1 MRLKSIITVIA
12 LILIMFMSAIESS
25 IISLALPTIKQD
37 LNAGNLIS
45 LIFTAYF
52 IALVIA
58 NPIVGE
64 LLSRF
69 KIIYVAIAGL
79 LLFSIG
85 SFMCGLSTNFTM
97 LIISRVIQGF
107 GSGVLMS
114 LSQIVPKLA
123 FEIPLRYKIMGIVG
137 SVWGIS
143 SIIGPLLGG
152 GILEFATWHWL
163 FYINIPIAII
173 AIILVIWTFHFPE
186 EETVAKSKFDTK
198 GLTLFYV
205 FIGLIMFALLNQ
217 QLLLLNFLSFI
228 LAIVV
233 AMCLFKVEKHVSSPF
248 LPVVE
253 FNRSITLVF
262 ITDLLTAICLM
273 GFNLYIPVYLQEQL
287 GLSPLQSGLVIFPLS
302 VAWIT
307 LNFNLH
313 LSVAWI
319 TLNFNLHRIEAKLS
333 RKVIYLLSFTLLLVS
348 SIIISFGIKL
358 PVLIAFVLILAGL
371 SFGYIY
377 TKDSVIVQ
385 EETSPLQMKKM
396 MSFYGLTKNLGAS
409 IGSTIMGYLY
419 AIQSGIFG
427 PNLHNVLSAVAVISI
442 GLIVL
447 WVVFFKEQSSQSKE

>member
-69 KIIYVAIAGL
+69 KIIYVAITGL

-313 LSVAWI
+313 
-319 TLNFNLHRIEAKLS
+319 RIEAKLS

-385 EETSPLQMKKM
+385 EETSPLKMKKM

>member
-85 SFMCGLSTNFTM
+85 SLMCGLSTNFTM

-233 AMCLFKVEKHVSSPF
+233 AMRLFKVEKHVSSPF

-313 LSVAWI
+313 
-319 TLNFNLHRIEAKLS
+319 RIEAKLS

-358 PVLIAFVLILAGL
+358 PLLIAFVLILAGL

>member
-233 AMCLFKVEKHVSSPF
+233 AIRLFIVEKHVSSPF

-313 LSVAWI
+313 
-319 TLNFNLHRIEAKLS
+319 RIEAKLS
-333 RKVIYLLSFTLLLVS
+333 RKFIYLLSFTLLLVS

-419 AIQSGIFG
+419 AVQSGFFG

>member
-1 MRLKSIITVIA
+1 MRLKSIVTVIA
-12 LILIMFMSAIESS
+12 LILIMFMAAIESS

-64 LLSRF
+64 LLTRF
-69 KIIYVAIAGL
+69 KIIYIAIAGL
-79 LLFSIG
+79 TLFTVG
-85 SFMCGLSTNFTM
+85 SLMSGLSTHFSM
-97 LIISRVIQGF
+97 LVISRVIQGF
-107 GSGVLMS
+107 GSGVMMS

-173 AIILVIWTFHFPE
+173 AIILVVWTFHFPE

-198 GLTLFYV
+198 GITLFYI

-217 QLLLLNFLSFI
+217 QHLYLNIIGFV
-228 LAIVV
+228 LAILV
-233 AMCLFKVEKHVSSPF
+233 ALRLFNVEKKVSSPF
-248 LPVVE
+248 LPVAE
-253 FNRSITLVF
+253 FNRMITLVF
-262 ITDLLTAICLM
+262 ITDLLTAVCLM

-313 LSVAWI
+313 
-319 TLNFNLHRIEAKLS
+319 HIEAKLS
-333 RKVIYLLSFTLLLVS
+333 RKVIYLSSFTLLLLS
-348 SIIISFGIKL
+348 SIIIAFGIKL
-358 PVLIAFVLILAGL
+358 PILIACVLILSGL

-385 EETSPLQMKKM
+385 EETSPIQMKKM

-409 IGSTIMGYLY
+409 IGSTIMRYLY
-419 AIQSGIFG
+419 ALKSGLFG
-427 PNLHNVLSAVAVISI
+427 ANLHNILGVVSLISV
-442 GLIVL
+442 GLIVVWL
-447 WVVFFKEQSSQSKE
+447 IFYREAASQTKE

>member
-1 MRLKSIITVIA
+1 MRLKSIVTVIA
-12 LILIMFMSAIESS
+12 LILIMFMAAIESS

-64 LLSRF
+64 LLTRF
-69 KIIYVAIAGL
+69 KIIYIAIAGL
-79 LLFSIG
+79 TLFTVG
-85 SFMCGLSTNFTM
+85 SLMSGLSTHFSM

-107 GSGVLMS
+107 GSGVMMS

-163 FYINIPIAII
+163 FFINIPIAII
-173 AIILVIWTFHFPE
+173 AIILVVWTFHFSE

-198 GLTLFYV
+198 GIALFYI

-217 QLLLLNFLSFI
+217 QHLYLNIIGFV
-228 LAIVV
+228 LAILI
-233 AMCLFKVEKHVSSPF
+233 ALRLFNVEKKVSSPF
-248 LPVVE
+248 LPVAE
-253 FNRSITLVF
+253 FNRMITLVF
-262 ITDLLTAICLM
+262 ITDLLTAVCLM

-313 LSVAWI
+313 
-319 TLNFNLHRIEAKLS
+319 HIEAKLS
-333 RKVIYLLSFTLLLVS
+333 RKVIYLSSFTLLLLS
-348 SIIISFGIKL
+348 SIIIAFGIKL
-358 PVLIAFVLILAGL
+358 PILIACVLILSGI

-385 EETSPLQMKKM
+385 EETSPIQMKKM

-419 AIQSGIFG
+419 ALKSGLFG
-427 PNLHNVLSAVAVISI
+427 ANLHNILGVVSLISV
-442 GLIVL
+442 GLIVVWL
-447 WVVFFKEQSSQSKE
+447 IFYREAASQTNE

>member
-1 MRLKSIITVIA
+1 
-12 LILIMFMSAIESS
+12 SAIESS

-313 LSVAWI
+313 
-319 TLNFNLHRIEAKLS
+319 RIEAKLS

>member
-1 MRLKSIITVIA
+1 MRLKSIVTVIA
-12 LILIMFMSAIESS
+12 LILIMFMAAIESS

-64 LLSRF
+64 LLTRF
-69 KIIYVAIAGL
+69 KIIYIAIAGL
-79 LLFSIG
+79 TLFTVG
-85 SFMCGLSTNFTM
+85 SLMSGLSTHFSM

-107 GSGVLMS
+107 GSGVMMS

-173 AIILVIWTFHFPE
+173 AIILVVWTFHFPE

-198 GLTLFYV
+198 GITLFYI

-217 QLLLLNFLSFI
+217 QHLYLNIIGFV
-228 LAIVV
+228 LAILV
-233 AMCLFKVEKHVSSPF
+233 ALRLFNVEKKVSSPF
-248 LPVVE
+248 LPVAE
-253 FNRSITLVF
+253 FNRMITLVF
-262 ITDLLTAICLM
+262 ITDLLTAVCLM

-313 LSVAWI
+313 
-319 TLNFNLHRIEAKLS
+319 HIEAKLS
-333 RKVIYLLSFTLLLVS
+333 RKVIYLSSFTLLLLS
-348 SIIISFGIKL
+348 SIIIAFGIKL
-358 PVLIAFVLILAGL
+358 PILIACVLILSGL

-385 EETSPLQMKKM
+385 EETSPIQMKKM

-419 AIQSGIFG
+419 ALKSGLFG
-427 PNLHNVLSAVAVISI
+427 ANLHNILGVVSLISVE
-442 GLIVL
+442 LIVVWL
-447 WVVFFKEQSSQSKE
+447 IFYREAASQTKE

>member
-97 LIISRVIQGF
+97 LIISPVIQGF

-313 LSVAWI
+313 
-319 TLNFNLHRIEAKLS
+319 RIEAKLS

>member
-205 FIGLIMFALLNQ
+205 FIGLIMFALLNH

-287 GLSPLQSGLVIFPLS
+287 GLSPLQSGLVIFP
-302 VAWIT
+302 
-307 LNFNLH
+307 

>member
-1 MRLKSIITVIA
+1 MRLKSIVTVIV
-12 LILIMFMSAIESS
+12 LILIMFMAAIESS

-64 LLSRF
+64 LLTRF
-69 KIIYVAIAGL
+69 KIIYIAIAGL
-79 LLFSIG
+79 TLFTVG
-85 SFMCGLSTNFTM
+85 SLMSGLSTHFSM

-107 GSGVLMS
+107 GSGVMMS

-163 FYINIPIAII
+163 FFINIPIAII
-173 AIILVIWTFHFPE
+173 AIILVVWTFHFSE

-198 GLTLFYV
+198 GITLFYI

-217 QLLLLNFLSFI
+217 QHLYLNIIGFV
-228 LAIVV
+228 LAILI
-233 AMCLFKVEKHVSSPF
+233 ALRLFNVEKKVSSPF
-248 LPVVE
+248 LPVAE
-253 FNRSITLVF
+253 FNRMITLVF
-262 ITDLLTAICLM
+262 ITDLLTAVCLM

-313 LSVAWI
+313 
-319 TLNFNLHRIEAKLS
+319 HIEAKLS
-333 RKVIYLLSFTLLLVS
+333 RKVIYLSSFTLLLLS
-348 SIIISFGIKL
+348 SIIIAFGIKL
-358 PVLIAFVLILAGL
+358 PILIACVLILSGI

-385 EETSPLQMKKM
+385 EETSPIQMKKM

-419 AIQSGIFG
+419 ALKSGLFG
-427 PNLHNVLSAVAVISI
+427 ANLHNILGVVSLISV
-442 GLIVL
+442 GLIVVWL
-447 WVVFFKEQSSQSKE
+447 IFYREAASQTNE

>member
-123 FEIPLRYKIMGIVG
+123 FENPLRYKIMGIVG

-313 LSVAWI
+313 
-319 TLNFNLHRIEAKLS
+319 RIEAKLS

>member
-233 AMCLFKVEKHVSSPF
+233 AIRLFKVEKHVSSPF

-313 LSVAWI
+313 
-319 TLNFNLHRIEAKLS
+319 RIEAKLS

-348 SIIISFGIKL
+348 SIIISFGIKFPL
-358 PVLIAFVLILAGL
+358 LIAFVLILAGL

>member
-52 IALVIA
+52 IALVIT

-85 SFMCGLSTNFTM
+85 SFICGLSTNFTM

-313 LSVAWI
+313 
-319 TLNFNLHRIEAKLS
+319 RIEAKLS

>member
-1 MRLKSIITVIA
+1 MRLKSIVTVIA
-12 LILIMFMSAIESS
+12 LILIMFMAAIESS

-64 LLSRF
+64 LLTRF
-69 KIIYVAIAGL
+69 KIIYIAIAGL
-79 LLFSIG
+79 TLFTVG
-85 SFMCGLSTNFTM
+85 SLMSGLSTHFSM
-97 LIISRVIQGF
+97 LVISRVIQGF
-107 GSGVLMS
+107 GSGVMMS

-173 AIILVIWTFHFPE
+173 AIILVVWTFHFPE

-198 GLTLFYV
+198 GITLFYI

-217 QLLLLNFLSFI
+217 QHLYLNIIGFV
-228 LAIVV
+228 LAILV
-233 AMCLFKVEKHVSSPF
+233 ALRLFNVEKKVSSPF
-248 LPVVE
+248 LPVAE
-253 FNRSITLVF
+253 FNRMITLVF
-262 ITDLLTAICLM
+262 ITDLLTAVCLM

-313 LSVAWI
+313 
-319 TLNFNLHRIEAKLS
+319 HIEAKLS
-333 RKVIYLLSFTLLLVS
+333 RKVIYLSSFTLLLLS
-348 SIIISFGIKL
+348 SIIIAFGIKL
-358 PVLIAFVLILAGL
+358 PILIACVLILSGL
-371 SFGYIY
+371 SSGYIY

-385 EETSPLQMKKM
+385 EETSPIQMKKM

-419 AIQSGIFG
+419 ALKSGLFG
-427 PNLHNVLSAVAVISI
+427 ANLHNILGVVSLISV
-442 GLIVL
+442 GLIVVWL
-447 WVVFFKEQSSQSKE
+447 IFYREAASQTKE

>member
-313 LSVAWI
+313 
-319 TLNFNLHRIEAKLS
+319 RIEAKLS

-358 PVLIAFVLILAGL
+358 PVLIAFVVILAGL

>member
-79 LLFSIG
+79 LLFSLG

-313 LSVAWI
+313 
-319 TLNFNLHRIEAKLS
+319 RIEAKLS

-447 WVVFFKEQSSQSKE
+447 WVVFF

>member
-1 MRLKSIITVIA
+1 MRLKSIVTVIA
-12 LILIMFMSAIESS
+12 LILIMFMAAIESS

-64 LLSRF
+64 LLTRF
-69 KIIYVAIAGL
+69 KIIYIAIAGL
-79 LLFSIG
+79 TLFTVG
-85 SFMCGLSTNFTM
+85 SLMSGLSTHFSM

-107 GSGVLMS
+107 GSGVMMS

-163 FYINIPIAII
+163 FFINIPIAII
-173 AIILVIWTFHFPE
+173 AIILVVWTFHFSE

-198 GLTLFYV
+198 GITLFYI

-217 QLLLLNFLSFI
+217 QHLYLNIIGFV
-228 LAIVV
+228 LAILI
-233 AMCLFKVEKHVSSPF
+233 ALRLFNVEKKVSSPF
-248 LPVVE
+248 LPVAE
-253 FNRSITLVF
+253 FNRMITLVF
-262 ITDLLTAICLM
+262 ITDLLTAVCLM

-287 GLSPLQSGLVIFPLS
+287 GLSPLQIGLVIFPLS

-313 LSVAWI
+313 
-319 TLNFNLHRIEAKLS
+319 HIEAKLS
-333 RKVIYLLSFTLLLVS
+333 RKVIYLSSFTLLLLS
-348 SIIISFGIKL
+348 SIIIAFGIKL
-358 PVLIAFVLILAGL
+358 PILIACVLILSGI

-385 EETSPLQMKKM
+385 EETSPIQMKKM

-419 AIQSGIFG
+419 ALKSGLFG
-427 PNLHNVLSAVAVISI
+427 ANLHNILGVVSLISV
-442 GLIVL
+442 GLIVVWL
-447 WVVFFKEQSSQSKE
+447 IFYREAASQTNE

>member
-85 SFMCGLSTNFTM
+85 SFMCGLSTDFTM

-302 VAWIT
+302 
-307 LNFNLH
+307 L
-313 LSVAWI
+313 AWI

>member
-302 VAWIT
+302 
-307 LNFNLH
+307 L
-313 LSVAWI
+313 AWI

-396 MSFYGLTKNLGAS
+396 MSFYGLIKNLGAS

>member
-1 MRLKSIITVIA
+1 MRLKSIVTVIA
-12 LILIMFMSAIESS
+12 LILIMFMAAIESS

-64 LLSRF
+64 LLTRF
-69 KIIYVAIAGL
+69 KIIYIAIAGL
-79 LLFSIG
+79 TLFTVG
-85 SFMCGLSTNFTM
+85 SLMSGLSTHFSM

-107 GSGVLMS
+107 GSGVMMS

-173 AIILVIWTFHFPE
+173 AIILVVWTFHFPE
-186 EETVAKSKFDTK
+186 EKTVAKSKFDTK
-198 GLTLFYV
+198 GITLFYI

-217 QLLLLNFLSFI
+217 QHLYLNIIGFV
-228 LAIVV
+228 LAILV
-233 AMCLFKVEKHVSSPF
+233 ALRLFNVEKKVSSPF
-248 LPVVE
+248 LPVAE
-253 FNRSITLVF
+253 FNRMITLVF
-262 ITDLLTAICLM
+262 ITDLLTAVCLM

-313 LSVAWI
+313 
-319 TLNFNLHRIEAKLS
+319 HIEAKLS
-333 RKVIYLLSFTLLLVS
+333 RKVIYLSSFTLLLLS
-348 SIIISFGIKL
+348 SIIIAFGIKL
-358 PVLIAFVLILAGL
+358 PILIACVLILSEL

-385 EETSPLQMKKM
+385 EETSPIQMKKM

-419 AIQSGIFG
+419 ALKSGLFG
-427 PNLHNVLSAVAVISI
+427 ANLHNILGVVSLISV
-442 GLIVL
+442 GLIVVWL
-447 WVVFFKEQSSQSKE
+447 IFYREAASQTKE

>member
-1 MRLKSIITVIA
+1 MRLKSIVTVIA
-12 LILIMFMSAIESS
+12 LILIMFMAAIESS

-64 LLSRF
+64 LLTRF
-69 KIIYVAIAGL
+69 KIIYIAIAGL
-79 LLFSIG
+79 TLFTVG
-85 SFMCGLSTNFTM
+85 SLMSGLSTHFSM

-107 GSGVLMS
+107 GSGVMMS

-163 FYINIPIAII
+163 FFINIPIAII
-173 AIILVIWTFHFPE
+173 AIILVVWTFHFSE

-198 GLTLFYV
+198 GITLFYI

-217 QLLLLNFLSFI
+217 QHLYLNIIGFV
-228 LAIVV
+228 LAILI
-233 AMCLFKVEKHVSSPF
+233 ALRLFNVEKKVSSPF
-248 LPVVE
+248 LPVAE
-253 FNRSITLVF
+253 FNRMITLVF
-262 ITDLLTAICLM
+262 ITDLLTAVCLM

-313 LSVAWI
+313 
-319 TLNFNLHRIEAKLS
+319 HIEAKLS
-333 RKVIYLLSFTLLLVS
+333 RKVIYLSSFTLLLLS
-348 SIIISFGIKL
+348 SIIIAFGIKL
-358 PVLIAFVLILAGL
+358 PILIACVLILSGL

-385 EETSPLQMKKM
+385 EETSPIQMKKM

-419 AIQSGIFG
+419 ALKSGLFG
-427 PNLHNVLSAVAVISI
+427 ANLHNILGVVSLISV
-442 GLIVL
+442 GLIVVWL
-447 WVVFFKEQSSQSKE
+447 IFYREAASQTNE

>member
-12 LILIMFMSAIESS
+12 LILIMFMSAIESA

-313 LSVAWI
+313 
-319 TLNFNLHRIEAKLS
+319 RIEAKLS

>member
-1 MRLKSIITVIA
+1 MRLKSIVTVIA
-12 LILIMFMSAIESS
+12 LILIMFMAAIESS

-45 LIFTAYF
+45 LILTAYF

-64 LLSRF
+64 LLTRF
-69 KIIYVAIAGL
+69 KIIYIAIAGL
-79 LLFSIG
+79 TLFTVG
-85 SFMCGLSTNFTM
+85 SLMSGLSTHFSM

-107 GSGVLMS
+107 GSGVMMS

-173 AIILVIWTFHFPE
+173 AIILVVWTFHFPE
-186 EETVAKSKFDTK
+186 EKTVAKSKFDTK
-198 GLTLFYV
+198 GITLFYI

-217 QLLLLNFLSFI
+217 QHLYLNIIGFV
-228 LAIVV
+228 LAILV
-233 AMCLFKVEKHVSSPF
+233 ALRLFNVEKKVSSPF
-248 LPVVE
+248 LPVAE
-253 FNRSITLVF
+253 FNRMITLVF
-262 ITDLLTAICLM
+262 ITDLLTAVCLM

-313 LSVAWI
+313 
-319 TLNFNLHRIEAKLS
+319 HIEAKLS
-333 RKVIYLLSFTLLLVS
+333 RKVIYLSSFTLLLLS
-348 SIIISFGIKL
+348 SIIIAFGIKL
-358 PVLIAFVLILAGL
+358 PILIACVLILSGL

-385 EETSPLQMKKM
+385 EETSPIQMKKM

-419 AIQSGIFG
+419 ALKSGLFG
-427 PNLHNVLSAVAVISI
+427 ANLHNILGVVSLISV
-442 GLIVL
+442 GLIVVWL
-447 WVVFFKEQSSQSKE
+447 IFYREAASQTKE

>member
-1 MRLKSIITVIA
+1 MRLKSIVTVIA
-12 LILIMFMSAIESS
+12 LILIMFMAAIESS

-64 LLSRF
+64 LLTRF
-69 KIIYVAIAGL
+69 KIIYIAIAGL
-79 LLFSIG
+79 TLFTVG
-85 SFMCGLSTNFTM
+85 SLMSGLSTHFSM
-97 LIISRVIQGF
+97 LVISRVIQGF
-107 GSGVLMS
+107 GSGVMMS

-173 AIILVIWTFHFPE
+173 AIILVVWTFHFPE
-186 EETVAKSKFDTK
+186 EETVTKSKFDTK
-198 GLTLFYV
+198 GITLFYI

-217 QLLLLNFLSFI
+217 QHLYLNIIGFV
-228 LAIVV
+228 LAILV
-233 AMCLFKVEKHVSSPF
+233 ALRLFNVEKKVSSPF
-248 LPVVE
+248 LPVAE
-253 FNRSITLVF
+253 FNRMITLVF
-262 ITDLLTAICLM
+262 ITDLLTAVCLM

-313 LSVAWI
+313 
-319 TLNFNLHRIEAKLS
+319 HIEAKLS
-333 RKVIYLLSFTLLLVS
+333 RKVIYLSSFTLLLLS
-348 SIIISFGIKL
+348 SIIIAFGIKL
-358 PVLIAFVLILAGL
+358 PILIACVLILSGL

-385 EETSPLQMKKM
+385 EETSPIQMKKM

-419 AIQSGIFG
+419 ALKSGLFG
-427 PNLHNVLSAVAVISI
+427 ANLHNILGVVSLISV
-442 GLIVL
+442 GLIVVWL
-447 WVVFFKEQSSQSKE
+447 IFYREAASQTKE

>member
-1 MRLKSIITVIA
+1 MRLKSIVTVIA
-12 LILIMFMSAIESS
+12 LILIMFMAAIESS

-45 LIFTAYF
+45 LIFTVYF

-64 LLSRF
+64 LLTRF
-69 KIIYVAIAGL
+69 KIIYIAIAGL
-79 LLFSIG
+79 TLFTVG
-85 SFMCGLSTNFTM
+85 SLMSGLSTHFSM
-97 LIISRVIQGF
+97 LVISRVIQGF
-107 GSGVLMS
+107 GSGVMMS

-173 AIILVIWTFHFPE
+173 AIILVVWTFHFPE

-198 GLTLFYV
+198 GITLFYI

-217 QLLLLNFLSFI
+217 QHLYLNIIGFV
-228 LAIVV
+228 LAILV
-233 AMCLFKVEKHVSSPF
+233 ALRLFNVEKKVSSPF
-248 LPVVE
+248 LPVAE
-253 FNRSITLVF
+253 FNRMITLVF
-262 ITDLLTAICLM
+262 ITDLLTAVCLM

-313 LSVAWI
+313 
-319 TLNFNLHRIEAKLS
+319 HIEAKLS
-333 RKVIYLLSFTLLLVS
+333 RKVIYLSSFTLLLLS
-348 SIIISFGIKL
+348 SIIIAFGIKL
-358 PVLIAFVLILAGL
+358 PILIACVLILSGL

-385 EETSPLQMKKM
+385 EETSPIQMKKM

-419 AIQSGIFG
+419 ALKSGLFG
-427 PNLHNVLSAVAVISI
+427 ANLHNILGVVSLISV
-442 GLIVL
+442 GLIVVWL
-447 WVVFFKEQSSQSKE
+447 IFYREAASQTKE

>member
-1 MRLKSIITVIA
+1 
-12 LILIMFMSAIESS
+12 AIESS

-313 LSVAWI
+313 
-319 TLNFNLHRIEAKLS
+319 RIEAKLS

>member
-173 AIILVIWTFHFPE
+173 AIILVVWTFHFPE

-233 AMCLFKVEKHVSSPF
+233 AIRLFKVEKHVSSPF

-313 LSVAWI
+313 
-319 TLNFNLHRIEAKLS
+319 RIEAKLS

-348 SIIISFGIKL
+348 SIIISFGIKFPL
-358 PVLIAFVLILAGL
+358 LIAFVLILAGL

-427 PNLHNVLSAVAVISI
+427 PNLHNVLSAVDVISI

>member
-1 MRLKSIITVIA
+1 MRLKSIVTVIA
-12 LILIMFMSAIESS
+12 LILIMFMAAIESS

-64 LLSRF
+64 LLTRF
-69 KIIYVAIAGL
+69 KIIYIAIAGL
-79 LLFSIG
+79 TLFTVG
-85 SFMCGLSTNFTM
+85 SLMSGLSTHFSM

-107 GSGVLMS
+107 GSGVMMS

-173 AIILVIWTFHFPE
+173 AIILVVWTFHFPE
-186 EETVAKSKFDTK
+186 EKTVAKSKFDTK
-198 GLTLFYV
+198 GITLFYI

-217 QLLLLNFLSFI
+217 QHLYLNIIGFV
-228 LAIVV
+228 LAILV
-233 AMCLFKVEKHVSSPF
+233 ALRLFNVEKKVLSPF
-248 LPVVE
+248 LPVAE
-253 FNRSITLVF
+253 FNRMITLVF
-262 ITDLLTAICLM
+262 ITDLLTAVCLM

-313 LSVAWI
+313 
-319 TLNFNLHRIEAKLS
+319 HIEAKLS
-333 RKVIYLLSFTLLLVS
+333 RKVIYLSSFTLLLLS
-348 SIIISFGIKL
+348 SIIIAFGIKL
-358 PVLIAFVLILAGL
+358 PILIACVLILSGL

-385 EETSPLQMKKM
+385 EETSPIQMKKM

-419 AIQSGIFG
+419 ALKSGLFG
-427 PNLHNVLSAVAVISI
+427 ANLHNILGVVSLISV
-442 GLIVL
+442 GLIVVWL
-447 WVVFFKEQSSQSKE
+447 IFYREAASQTKE

>member
-1 MRLKSIITVIA
+1 MRLKSIVTVIA
-12 LILIMFMSAIESS
+12 LILIMFMAAIESS

-64 LLSRF
+64 LLTRF
-69 KIIYVAIAGL
+69 KIIYIAIAGL
-79 LLFSIG
+79 TLFTVG
-85 SFMCGLSTNFTM
+85 SLMSGLSTHFSM
-97 LIISRVIQGF
+97 LVISRVIQGF
-107 GSGVLMS
+107 GSGVMMS

-173 AIILVIWTFHFPE
+173 AIILVVWTFHFPE

-198 GLTLFYV
+198 GITLFYI

-217 QLLLLNFLSFI
+217 QHLYINIIGFV
-228 LAIVV
+228 LAILV
-233 AMCLFKVEKHVSSPF
+233 ALRLFNVEKKVSSPF
-248 LPVVE
+248 LPVAE
-253 FNRSITLVF
+253 FNRMITLVF
-262 ITDLLTAICLM
+262 ITDLLTAVCLM

-313 LSVAWI
+313 
-319 TLNFNLHRIEAKLS
+319 HIEAKLS
-333 RKVIYLLSFTLLLVS
+333 RKVIYLSSFTLLLLS
-348 SIIISFGIKL
+348 SIIIAFGIKL
-358 PVLIAFVLILAGL
+358 PILIACVLILSGL

-385 EETSPLQMKKM
+385 EETSPIQMKKM

-419 AIQSGIFG
+419 ALKSGLFG
-427 PNLHNVLSAVAVISI
+427 ANLHNILGVVSLISV
-442 GLIVL
+442 GLIVVWL
-447 WVVFFKEQSSQSKE
+447 IFYREAASQTKE

>member
-1 MRLKSIITVIA
+1 MRLKSIVTVIA
-12 LILIMFMSAIESS
+12 LILIMFMAAIESS

-64 LLSRF
+64 LLTRF
-69 KIIYVAIAGL
+69 KIIYIAIAGL
-79 LLFSIG
+79 TLFTVG
-85 SFMCGLSTNFTM
+85 SLMSGLSTHFSM
-97 LIISRVIQGF
+97 LVISRVIQGF
-107 GSGVLMS
+107 GSGVMMS

-173 AIILVIWTFHFPE
+173 AIILVVWTFHFPE

-198 GLTLFYV
+198 GITLFYI

-217 QLLLLNFLSFI
+217 QHLYLNIIGFV
-228 LAIVV
+228 LAILV
-233 AMCLFKVEKHVSSPF
+233 ALRLFNVEKKVSSPF
-248 LPVVE
+248 LPVAE
-253 FNRSITLVF
+253 FNRMITLVF
-262 ITDLLTAICLM
+262 ITDLLTAVCLM

-313 LSVAWI
+313 
-319 TLNFNLHRIEAKLS
+319 HIEAKLS
-333 RKVIYLLSFTLLLVS
+333 RKVIYLSSFTLLLLS
-348 SIIISFGIKL
+348 SIIIAFGIKL
-358 PVLIAFVLILAGL
+358 PILIACVLILSGL

-385 EETSPLQMKKM
+385 EETSPIQMKKM

-409 IGSTIMGYLY
+409 IGSTIIGYLY
-419 AIQSGIFG
+419 ALKSGLFG
-427 PNLHNVLSAVAVISI
+427 ANLHNILGVVSLISV
-442 GLIVL
+442 GLIVVWL
-447 WVVFFKEQSSQSKE
+447 IFYREAASQTKE

>member
-1 MRLKSIITVIA
+1 MRLKSIVTVIA
-12 LILIMFMSAIESS
+12 LILIMFMAAIESS

-64 LLSRF
+64 LLTRF
-69 KIIYVAIAGL
+69 KIIYIAIAGL
-79 LLFSIG
+79 TLFTVG
-85 SFMCGLSTNFTM
+85 SLMSGLSTHFSM

-107 GSGVLMS
+107 GSGVMMS

-173 AIILVIWTFHFPE
+173 AIILVVWTFHFPE
-186 EETVAKSKFDTK
+186 EKTVAKSKFDTK
-198 GLTLFYV
+198 GITLFYI

-217 QLLLLNFLSFI
+217 QHLYLNIIGFV
-228 LAIVV
+228 LAILV
-233 AMCLFKVEKHVSSPF
+233 ALRLFNVEKKVSSPF
-248 LPVVE
+248 LPVAE
-253 FNRSITLVF
+253 FNRMITLVF
-262 ITDLLTAICLM
+262 ITDLLTAVCLM

-313 LSVAWI
+313 
-319 TLNFNLHRIEAKLS
+319 HIEAKLS
-333 RKVIYLLSFTLLLVS
+333 RKVIYLSSFTLLLLS
-348 SIIISFGIKL
+348 SIIIAFGIKL
-358 PVLIAFVLILAGL
+358 PILIACVLILSGL

-385 EETSPLQMKKM
+385 EETSPIQMKKM

-409 IGSTIMGYLY
+409 IGSTIMEYLY
-419 AIQSGIFG
+419 ALKSGLFG
-427 PNLHNVLSAVAVISI
+427 ANLHNILGVVSLISV
-442 GLIVL
+442 GLIVVWL
-447 WVVFFKEQSSQSKE
+447 IFYREAASQTKE

>member
-1 MRLKSIITVIA
+1 MRLKSIVTVIA
-12 LILIMFMSAIESS
+12 LILIMFMAAIESS

-64 LLSRF
+64 LLTRF
-69 KIIYVAIAGL
+69 KIIYIAIAGL
-79 LLFSIG
+79 TLFTVG
-85 SFMCGLSTNFTM
+85 SLMSGLSTHFSM
-97 LIISRVIQGF
+97 LVISRVIQGF
-107 GSGVLMS
+107 GSGVMMS

-173 AIILVIWTFHFPE
+173 AIILVVWTFHFPE

-198 GLTLFYV
+198 GITLFYI

-217 QLLLLNFLSFI
+217 QHLYLNIIGFV
-228 LAIVV
+228 LAILV
-233 AMCLFKVEKHVSSPF
+233 ALRLFNVEKKVSSPF
-248 LPVVE
+248 LPVAE
-253 FNRSITLVF
+253 FNRMITLVF
-262 ITDLLTAICLM
+262 ITDLLTAVCLM

-302 VAWIT
+302 VAWII

-313 LSVAWI
+313 
-319 TLNFNLHRIEAKLS
+319 HIEAKLS
-333 RKVIYLLSFTLLLVS
+333 RKVIYLSSFTLLLLS
-348 SIIISFGIKL
+348 SIIIAFGIKL
-358 PVLIAFVLILAGL
+358 PILIACVLILSGL

-385 EETSPLQMKKM
+385 EETSPIQMKKM

-419 AIQSGIFG
+419 ALKSGLFG
-427 PNLHNVLSAVAVISI
+427 ANLHNILGVVSLISV
-442 GLIVL
+442 GLIVVWL
-447 WVVFFKEQSSQSKE
+447 IFYREAASQTKE

>member
-1 MRLKSIITVIA
+1 MRLKSIVTVIA
-12 LILIMFMSAIESS
+12 LILIMFMAAIESS

-64 LLSRF
+64 LLTRF
-69 KIIYVAIAGL
+69 KIIYIAIAGL
-79 LLFSIG
+79 TLFTVG
-85 SFMCGLSTNFTM
+85 SLMSGLSTHFSM

-107 GSGVLMS
+107 GSGVMMS

-173 AIILVIWTFHFPE
+173 AIILVVWTFHFPE
-186 EETVAKSKFDTK
+186 EKTVAKSKFDTK
-198 GLTLFYV
+198 GITLFYI

-217 QLLLLNFLSFI
+217 QHLYLNIIGFV
-228 LAIVV
+228 LAILV
-233 AMCLFKVEKHVSSPF
+233 ALRLFNVEKKVSSPF
-248 LPVVE
+248 LPVAE
-253 FNRSITLVF
+253 FNRMITLVF
-262 ITDLLTAICLM
+262 ITDLLTAVCLM

-287 GLSPLQSGLVIFPLS
+287 GLSPLQSGLVIFP
-302 VAWIT
+302 
-307 LNFNLH
+307 

-385 EETSPLQMKKM
+385 EETSPIQMKKM

-419 AIQSGIFG
+419 ALKSGLFG
-427 PNLHNVLSAVAVISI
+427 ANLHNILGVVSLISV
-442 GLIVL
+442 GLIVVWL
-447 WVVFFKEQSSQSKE
+447 IFYREAASQTKE

>member
-12 LILIMFMSAIESS
+12 LILIMFMSAIEAS

-217 QLLLLNFLSFI
+217 QLLLFNFLSFI

-287 GLSPLQSGLVIFPLS
+287 GLSPLQSGLVIFP
-302 VAWIT
+302 
-307 LNFNLH
+307 

>member
-302 VAWIT
+302 
-307 LNFNLH
+307 L
-313 LSVAWI
+313 AWI

-447 WVVFFKEQSSQSKE
+447 WVVFFKEHSSQSKE

>member
-313 LSVAWI
+313 
-319 TLNFNLHRIEAKLS
+319 RIEAKLS

-447 WVVFFKEQSSQSKE
+447 

>member
-233 AMCLFKVEKHVSSPF
+233 AIRLFKVEKHVSSPF

-313 LSVAWI
+313 
-319 TLNFNLHRIEAKLS
+319 RIEAKLS

-358 PVLIAFVLILAGL
+358 PLLIAFVLILAGL

-427 PNLHNVLSAVAVISI
+427 PNLHNVLSAVVVISI

-447 WVVFFKEQSSQSKE
+447 WVVFLKNSHLNQKNRIMIKIDVV

>member
-1 MRLKSIITVIA
+1 MRLQSIITVIA

-273 GFNLYIPVYLQEQL
+273 GFNLYISVYLQEQL
-287 GLSPLQSGLVIFPLS
+287 GLSPLQSGLVIFP
-302 VAWIT
+302 
-307 LNFNLH
+307 

>member
-1 MRLKSIITVIA
+1 M
-12 LILIMFMSAIESS
+12 
-25 IISLALPTIKQD
+25 
-37 LNAGNLIS
+37 
-45 LIFTAYF
+45 
-52 IALVIA
+52 
-58 NPIVGE
+58 GE

-313 LSVAWI
+313 
-319 TLNFNLHRIEAKLS
+319 RIEAKLS

-447 WVVFFKEQSSQSKE
+447 WVVFF